1 MLFCVLPDSNNKD
14 NTREGGSFVGIICY
28 LFLSASSRVL

>member
-1 MLFCVLPDSNNKD
+1 MISVYLLLDYKD
-14 NTREGGSFVGIICY
+14 NTREGGSFVRIICY